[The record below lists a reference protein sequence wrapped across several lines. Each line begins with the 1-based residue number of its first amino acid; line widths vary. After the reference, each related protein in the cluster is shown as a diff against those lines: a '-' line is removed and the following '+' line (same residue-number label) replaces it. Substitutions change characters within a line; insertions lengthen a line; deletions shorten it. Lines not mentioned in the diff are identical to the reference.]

1 MERIYEKGCIG
12 MHGQKI
18 YNDNERYKHYKKKK
32 NRKRKDVFIIVI
44 CSIALLFLS
53 FFVGK
58 KIFEPKINNEKPNAI
73 TKSNTKSGVSIIKL
87 SLKTNEQEIKFAQ
100 PLANEEYQSADPE
113 KCVYLTFDDGPSK
126 SVTPLI
132 LDTLKKYNVK
142 ATFFVIG
149 SMAEQSPDIL
159 KREHEEG
166 HSIGNHT
173 YSHKTN
179 LVYSSTG
186 SCVGEFEKNQN
197 VIKSILGQYDS
208 KLVRFPGG
216 IFDTDKKHLIYR
228 QAVVNAGYH
237 YYNWNCS
244 DQDSDGKVPSGGYA
258 PSILLDWVR
267 KTSVVGR
274 TPSQRLIVLMH
285 DSPAKKTTAD
295 ALPSIIEYFQTEGY
309 KFKILR

>member
-1 MERIYEKGCIG
+1 

-18 YNDNERYKHYKKKK
+18 YSDNERYKHYKKKK
-32 NRKRKDVFIIVI
+32 NRKRRGVFIIAV
-44 CSIALLFLS
+44 CSVVLLFLS
-53 FFVGK
+53 FFVSQ
-58 KIFEPKINNEKPNAI
+58 KIFEPKVNNEKPNAI
-73 TKSNTKSGVSIIKL
+73 TKSNKKNDTKSGGSIIKL

-149 SMAEQSPDIL
+149 SMAEQSPDLL
-159 KREHEEG
+159 KREHDEG
-166 HSIGNHT
+166 HTIGNHT
-173 YSHKTN
+173 YSHKMN
-179 LVYSSTG
+179 LVYSTPEA
-186 SCVGEFEKNQN
+186 CVAEYEKSEG

-208 KLVRFPGG
+208 KLIRFPGG
-216 IFDTDKKHLIYR
+216 IFDTDKNRLIYR
-228 QAVVNAGYH
+228 QALVNAGYH

-244 DQDSDGKVPSGGYA
+244 DQDSDGRVPSGGYA
-258 PSILLDWVR
+258 SSVLLDWVKR
-267 KTSVVGR
+267 TSLVGN
-274 TPSQRLIVLMH
+274 TTGQRLIVLMH
-285 DSPAKKTTAD
+285 DAPAKKTTAE
-295 ALPSIIEYFQTEGY
+295 ALPSIIEYFQSKGY